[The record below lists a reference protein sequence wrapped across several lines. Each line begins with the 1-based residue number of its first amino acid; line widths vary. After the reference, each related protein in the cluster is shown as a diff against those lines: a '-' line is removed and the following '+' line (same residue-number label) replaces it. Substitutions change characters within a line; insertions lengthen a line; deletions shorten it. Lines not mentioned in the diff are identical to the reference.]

1 MGNGKSLLF
10 WYFNWLFPFPL
21 YNFVP
26 ENKRDQ
32 LDGSLTV
39 DHFFDNGYW
48 LYQKLAEILPE
59 DLVKRIVSIPLPLEP
74 SEDQY
79 SFGGL
84 PKSNGVLQSNQR
96 LGSKMRDTKT
106 ARSVKENVDF
116 EAAP

>member
-1 MGNGKSLLF
+1 MGNGKSILF

-21 YNFVP
+21 YNLVP

-59 DLVKRIVSIPLPLEP
+59 DLVKRIVSIHLIKVSIL
-74 SEDQY
+74 
-79 SFGGL
+79 
-84 PKSNGVLQSNQR
+84 KR
-96 LGSKMRDTKT
+96 LVETS
-106 ARSVKENVDF
+106 
-116 EAAP
+116 